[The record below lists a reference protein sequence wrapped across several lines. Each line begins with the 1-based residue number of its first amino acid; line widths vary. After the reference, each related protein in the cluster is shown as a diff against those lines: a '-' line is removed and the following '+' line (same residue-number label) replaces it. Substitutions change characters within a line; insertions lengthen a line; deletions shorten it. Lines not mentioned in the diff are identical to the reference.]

1 MPGYIY
7 TIKRILLGFLI
18 LSISLMISD
27 TTGAE
32 EIASTRTIVTIGSS
46 KIYGEN
52 LEQARSEAISNS
64 LIYAVAQATAELLPF
79 DSMIRNFQVIDS
91 ILLRH
96 TDEVI
101 QDYKVLSTSRSGK
114 LYRVMVQATVLVE
127 KMEEQLS
134 SVGIALLKK
143 AMPKILLVISEQ
155 NLTDSLPQY
164 WWSEDSAFTTI
175 FSESSMAET
184 MEGKGFSIIDHDMF
198 FQNIAA
204 QAVSHK
210 PDLSNR
216 EAVDLGVHFEA
227 DVVIVG
233 KATALKT
240 TNIMKENTRSYRAT
254 MTARALRTDTGE
266 EIGSTNQTFI
276 TMSTDEL
283 TGGVDA
289 LSGTGRLTGAELSKQ
304 IATAWQDKYKE
315 LVGIEMV
322 VKGTKNLANFVEFRK
337 VINVT
342 PGVKGIRT
350 LEMTVDQAIIVIVFE
365 GTEKALAD
373 ALMLNT
379 FSSFGI
385 NIYEIAP
392 NHLGIA
398 FVQD

>member
-1 MPGYIY
+1 MSGYFI
-7 TIKRILLGFLI
+7 IKRISSGFLI
-18 LSISLMISD
+18 LSLFLMISN

-46 KIYGEN
+46 KIYGED
-52 LEQARSEAISNS
+52 LEQARNEAISNS

-79 DSMIRNFQVIDS
+79 DSMIRNFQVIDR

-101 QDYKVLSTSRSGK
+101 QNYKVLSSSKSGK

-134 SVGIALLKK
+134 SVGIVLLKK

-155 NLTDSLPQY
+155 NHTDSLPRY
-164 WWSEDSAFTTI
+164 WWGEDSVFATI
-175 FSESSMAET
+175 FSESNMAET
-184 MEGKGFSIIDHDMF
+184 MERKGFSIIDHDIF
-198 FQNIAA
+198 FQNTAV

-210 PDLSNR
+210 SDLSNR
-216 EAVDLGVHFEA
+216 EAVDLGGYFEA

-233 KATALKT
+233 NAVALKT

-254 MTARALRTDTGE
+254 MITRALRIDTGE
-266 EIGSTNQTFI
+266 EIASTNQTFI
-276 TMSTDEL
+276 TMSSDES
-283 TGGVDA
+283 TCSVDA

-304 IATAWQDKYKE
+304 IASAWQDKYKE
-315 LVGIEMV
+315 VAGIEMV
-322 VKGTKNLANFVEFRK
+322 VKGTKNLAYFVELRK

-350 LEMTVDQAIIVIVFE
+350 REMTVDQAIIVVDFE
-365 GTEKALAD
+365 GTERTLAD
-373 ALMLNT
+373 ALMLNA

-385 NIYEIAP
+385 NIYEILP
-392 NHLGIA
+392 NRLGIA
-398 FVQD
+398 FVPD

>member
-1 MPGYIY
+1 MPGYLY
-7 TIKRILLGFLI
+7 TVKRILLGFLI
-18 LSISLMISD
+18 LSLFLMISNA
-27 TTGAE
+27 TGAE
-32 EIASTRTIVTIGSS
+32 EVVSTRTIVTIGSS

-79 DSMIRNFQVIDS
+79 DSMIRNFQVIDR

-101 QDYKVLSTSRSGK
+101 QDYMVLSTSRSGK
-114 LYRVMVQATVLVE
+114 LYKVMVQATVLVE

-184 MEGKGFSIIDHDMF
+184 MEAKGFSIIDHDMF

-240 TNIMKENTRSYRAT
+240 TNIMKENTRSYRAA

-304 IATAWQDKYKE
+304 IASAWQDKYKE

-322 VKGTKNLANFVEFRK
+322 VKGTKNLANFVELRK

-350 LEMTVDQAIIVIVFE
+350 QEMTVNQAIIVVDFE

-373 ALMLNT
+373 ALMLNA

-385 NIYEIAP
+385 NIYEISP